1 MQTTELELLPTEVAQ
16 IAQNVPVEKRNE
28 VQQVLNHVF
37 NGVSKMRD
45 QLDTIVVEDESDKI
59 NMKLANT
66 IRLGVRNLRLESEK
80 TFDAKRAE
88 VQAQMLGYKTEDS
101 LWLKAKQVMQI
112 LTKELEE
119 TARWKEETKQRYEA
133 EQKEL
138 IVQQRMVKLSSFAS
152 EIMRSEYENM
162 SEESFDLFFAGIE
175 KKHNDKIEEERK
187 VEAERIAREK
197 AEAEER
203 ERMRLENE
211 KLKAEREAREKEIA
225 AERAKVEAE
234 RKASEEKARK
244 EREEAESKLKAER
257 EATAKLEAELKA
269 KKDAEERA
277 AKEKADKEAAELKA
291 KQLAEKKA
299 KSAPDKAKL
308 ESFAIMLE
316 MIDFPTMSSEGALT
330 ILENTKGLLSK
341 VVSYIRENS
350 EKL

>member
-37 NGVSKMRD
+37 NGVSKMRE

-88 VQAQMLGYKTEDS
+88 VQSQMLGFKTEDS

-187 VEAERIAREK
+187 VEAERISREK

-203 ERMRLENE
+203 ERMRVENE
-211 KLKAEREAREKEIA
+211 KLKAEREAREKEIE

-234 RKASEEKARK
+234 RKVAEEKSRK
-244 EREEAESKLKAER
+244 EREESEAKLRAER

-269 KKDAEERA
+269 KKDAEEKS

-291 KQLAEKKA
+291 KQLADKKA

-308 ESFAIMLE
+308 EALAVSIESLQL
-316 MIDFPTMSSEGALT
+316 PTMSSEET
-330 ILENTKGLLSK
+330 EKILSNTKGLLQK
-341 VVSYIRENS
+341 VVTYIRENN
-350 EKL
+350 LHI

>member
-37 NGVSKMRD
+37 NGVSKMRE

-138 IVQQRMVKLSSFAS
+138 IVQQRMVKISSIAPD
-152 EIMRSEYENM
+152 ILRSEYENM
-162 SEESFDLFFAGIE
+162 SEESFDLFYAGIE
-175 KKHNDKIEEERK
+175 KQHNDKIEAERK

-203 ERMRLENE
+203 ERMRVENE

-225 AERAKVEAE
+225 AERAKAEAE

-244 EREEAESKLKAER
+244 EREEAEAMLKAER
-257 EATAKLEAELKA
+257 EATAKLETELKA
-269 KKDAEERA
+269 KKDADERA

-291 KQLAEKKA
+291 KQLADKKA

-308 ESFAIMLE
+308 EALAVSIESLQL
-316 MIDFPTMSSEGALT
+316 PTMSSEET
-330 ILENTKGLLSK
+330 EKILSNTKGLLQK
-341 VVSYIRENS
+341 VVTYIRENN
-350 EKL
+350 LHI